1 MLLECITFI
10 YLCVYIGE
18 GGGTYEPGEHLGD
31 FPLSTLR
38 ALGLQLTN

>member
-10 YLCVYIGE
+10 YLCVYTGE
-18 GGGTYEPGEHLGD
+18 GGGTYGPGDHLGD
-31 FPLSTLR
+31 FPLSTLG

>member
-10 YLCVYIGE
+10 YLCVYMGE
-18 GGGTYEPGEHLGD
+18 GGGTYGPGDYLGD
-31 FPLSTLR
+31 VPLSTLW